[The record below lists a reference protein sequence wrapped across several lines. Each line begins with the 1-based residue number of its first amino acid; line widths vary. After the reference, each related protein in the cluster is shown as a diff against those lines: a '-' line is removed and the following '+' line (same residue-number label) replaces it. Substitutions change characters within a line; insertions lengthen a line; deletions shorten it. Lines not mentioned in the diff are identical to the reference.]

1 MHKKRILTRIFIFII
16 ILGIF
21 CALIFTFSHQKS
33 TSYSALSPSET
44 TDLLHNPY
52 MGWYSL
58 EGYELADSEIPS
70 VPASYLHSDTP
81 GLVLLQI
88 NLKEYSGRDITDAG
102 LSHLDTLL
110 SAWSATPYQLI
121 LRFVYDWNGN
131 NLLTEPSSRKQI
143 EKHMEQIAPVI
154 NIYKQSV
161 YLIQGIFLGNW
172 GEMNNSHY
180 LSSEDMTFLAQKLAD
195 LTDPS
200 IFLAVRTPA
209 QLRTILGTKSPLA
222 SSDAF
227 NGSLASRLGLFNDG
241 MLGSSTDTGTYG
253 DSSSNTSDTDQ
264 AWPRADEIAFQN
276 ELCNYVPNGGEVI
289 LPNTYNDLD
298 QAISD
303 LSAMHVSY
311 LNQDYD
317 TTVIHDKWKNTA
329 YSGSDKLYQGMSGY
343 DYISSHLGYRYVMED
358 SAIQKNQLTLTLKNK
373 GFSSCYRSLD
383 VSLHLV
389 SKDQK
394 VVDTISVDTDT
405 RTWLSGTST
414 VLRIPMNIQKYTA
427 GSYTLS
433 LQIQD
438 PVTDCEIQLATDL
451 PHSSNGYDI
460 GTLKIQ
466 SFLSKLTK

>member
-1 MHKKRILTRIFIFII
+1 MYKKRILTRIFFFVT

-21 CALIFTFSHQKS
+21 CALVFTFSQKKS
-33 TSYSALSPSET
+33 AVYTALSSSET
-44 TDLLHNPY
+44 TDVLHNPY

-88 NLKEYSGRDITDAG
+88 NLKEYSGRDITSAG
-102 LSHLDTLL
+102 LSNLDTLL
-110 SAWSATPYQLI
+110 SAWSATPYQLL
-121 LRFVYDWNGN
+121 LRFVYDWSGD

-154 NIYKQSV
+154 NQYTRSV

-172 GEMNNSHY
+172 GEMNNSRY
-180 LSSEDMTFLAQKLAD
+180 LSSEDMTALTQKLAD

-200 IFLAVRTPA
+200 VFLSVRTPA
-209 QLRTILGTKSPLA
+209 QLRTILGTGVPLT

-227 NGSLASRLGLFNDG
+227 SGSLSSRLGLFNDG

-253 DSSSNTSDTDQ
+253 DSTSDASDPAS
-264 AWPRADEIAFQN
+264 AWPRTDEIAFQN
-276 ELCNYVPNGGEVI
+276 ALCNYVPNGGEVI

-298 QAISD
+298 QAIAD

-317 TTVIHDKWKNTA
+317 TAVIHDKWKNA
-329 YSGSDKLYQGMSGY
+329 IYSGSDTLYQGKSGY
-343 DYISSHLGYRYVMED
+343 DYISSHLGYRYVIKD
-358 SAIQKNQLTLTLKNK
+358 SAFQNNQLTITLENK
-373 GFSSCYRSLD
+373 GFSSCYRPLD
-383 VSLHLV
+383 VSLCLV

-394 VVDTISVDTDT
+394 VVDTISIDTDT
-405 RTWLSGTST
+405 RTWFSTSST
-414 VLRIPMNIQKYTA
+414 VLRIPLDIQKYAA

-438 PVTDCEIQLATDL
+438 PATDCEILLATDL
-451 PHSSNGYDI
+451 SHSSDGYDI
-460 GTLKIQ
+460 GTLRIQ
-466 SFLSKLTK
+466 TFLSKLTK